1 MMKDQPKDH
10 VEQNRREQDRAAN
23 QLGAGFNSTHSKGGG
38 KGAKLPPVP
47 SDKSKDGSR
56 N

>member
-1 MMKDQPKDH
+1 MMKDHPKDH

-23 QLGAGFNSTHSKGGG
+23 QLGAGFGSAHSKGGG

-47 SDKSKDGSR
+47 SDKSKGDSKS
-56 N
+56 